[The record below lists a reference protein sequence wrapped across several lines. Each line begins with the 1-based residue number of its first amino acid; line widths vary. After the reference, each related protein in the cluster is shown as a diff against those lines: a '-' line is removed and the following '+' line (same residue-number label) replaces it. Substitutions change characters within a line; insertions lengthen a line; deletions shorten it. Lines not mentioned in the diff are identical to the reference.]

1 MASQIA
7 AVDTTT
13 GVGGG
18 DPGGRKGVVAFLVI
32 CFTGS
37 WLYIYAAHSL
47 WGLSLVNPLAQL
59 PFGFMPALAAV
70 VVRRWVTREGFAGA
84 GLRPRFRSA
93 WPYYLAAW
101 LGPLVFAAMAVGL
114 AWALEWRVPGPAALA
129 DLAGGL
135 SAWVFVPLLM
145 AAVPLL
151 TPVYWGE
158 EFGWTAFLR
167 QRLFPGRPVRAT
179 MATGLIWAVWHYPLA
194 FTGYIEFSCVPL
206 GLAVWTVS
214 FLFQEMLLGWL
225 YDRSG
230 SVWVVSLAHGGNNM
244 VLSLLTGFLLG
255 ERAGLGV
262 NTVALLMTAPM
273 ALACAVIAV
282 GARRRGKSLARR
294 RAAVRASDDTSVPG
308 KVRS

>member
-1 MASQIA
+1 MS
-7 AVDTTT
+7 TTSE
-13 GVGGG
+13 VGPGG
-18 DPGGRKGVVAFLVI
+18 DSGGRNGVVAFLVI

-37 WLYIYAAHSL
+37 WLYLYAAHSL
-47 WGLSLVNPLAQL
+47 WGLSLVSPFVQL

-70 VVRRWVTREGFAGA
+70 VVRRRVTREGFAGA
-84 GLRPRFRSA
+84 GLRFRFRSA

-101 LGPLVFAAMAVGL
+101 LGPLVFAALAVGL
-114 AWALEWRVPGPAALA
+114 AGALGWRIPGPSALA
-129 DLAGGL
+129 DLSGGL
-135 SAWVFVPLLM
+135 PAWAFVPLLM
-145 AAVPLL
+145 AVVPLL

-158 EFGWTAFLR
+158 EFGWVPFLR

-179 MATGLIWAVWHYPLA
+179 LATGLIWAVWHYPLA
-194 FTGYIEFSCVPL
+194 FTDYIEFSDAPL

-214 FLFQEMLLGWL
+214 FLFQETLLGWL

-244 VLSLLTGFLLG
+244 VLSLLCGFLLG

-262 NTVALLMTAPM
+262 NTVTLLTTAPM

-282 GARRRGKSLARR
+282 GARRR
-294 RAAVRASDDTSVPG
+294 ASAG
-308 KVRS
+308 KVTCPRADGRANL